1 MVLFE
6 ALSALFLVSENVWEI
21 IAMINSTVNH
31 SYDSRDD
38 FNSTIEIIMRI
49 KIPMESNHD
58 V

>member
-1 MVLFE
+1 
-6 ALSALFLVSENVWEI
+6 
-21 IAMINSTVNH
+21 MINSTVNH

-49 KIPMESNHD
+49 EILMVSYHD

>member
-1 MVLFE
+1 
-6 ALSALFLVSENVWEI
+6 
-21 IAMINSTVNH
+21 MINSTVNH

-38 FNSTIEIIMRI
+38 FNSIIEIIMRI

>member
-1 MVLFE
+1 
-6 ALSALFLVSENVWEI
+6 
-21 IAMINSTVNH
+21 MINSTVNH